1 MKSFN
6 FKSEYE
12 ELMQYLETLDSYES
26 LKFKFIGDKI
36 LIFSK
41 ANTYQV
47 MSFVSVDLDFDAEI
61 VTISKDAESH
71 IRLWSKASHVII
83 SVTTYSKN
91 IRIRDFDATDREKVV
106 AKLSFYG
113 RDMSLTLFPV
123 SDMYEITIEDEEI
136 VGDSEQILKV
146 LSELERKYADD

>member
-61 VTISKDAESH
+61 VTISKDAEDH
-71 IRLWSKASHVII
+71 IKSWSKESNVII
-83 SVTTYSKN
+83 SITTYSKN
-91 IRIRDFDATDREKVV
+91 IRIREFDATDQEKVV

-123 SDMYEITIEDEEI
+123 SDMYEIAIEDEEI
-136 VGDSEQILKV
+136 VGDAEQIVKV
-146 LSELERKYADD
+146 LSELERKYAND

>member
-61 VTISKDAESH
+61 VSISKDAEDH
-71 IRLWSKASHVII
+71 IKSWSKASHVII
-83 SVTTYSKN
+83 SVTTHSN
-91 IRIRDFDATDREKVV
+91 SIRLLDFDATDREKVV
-106 AKLSFYG
+106 ANLSFYG
-113 RDMSLTLFPV
+113 RDLSLTLFPV
-123 SDMYEITIEDEEI
+123 SDMYEIAIEDEEI
-136 VGDSEQILKV
+136 VGDSEQIVKV
-146 LSELERKYADD
+146 LSELERKYGKD

>member
-1 MKSFN
+1 MKTFH
-6 FKSEYE
+6 FKEECE
-12 ELMQYLETLDSYES
+12 ELMQYLQTLDEYDS

-36 LIFSK
+36 LIFSR

-47 MSFVSVDLDFDAEI
+47 MSFVPVELDFESEI
-61 VTISKDAESH
+61 VTISKQAESF
-71 IRLWSKASHVII
+71 IKLWSKESNVII
-83 SVTTYSKN
+83 SVTTYSDS
-91 IRIRDFDATDREKVV
+91 IRLRNFDATDRDKVV

-123 SDMYEITIEDEEI
+123 SDKYEIAIEDEEI
-136 VGDSEQILKV
+136 IGDSEQILKV

>member
-61 VTISKDAESH
+61 VSISKDAEDH
-71 IRLWSKASHVII
+71 IKSWSKESNVII
-83 SVTTYSKN
+83 SVTTYSKA
-91 IRIRDFDATDREKVV
+91 IRLRNFDATDREKVV
-106 AKLSFYG
+106 ANLSFYG
-113 RDMSLTLFPV
+113 RDMQLALFPF

-136 VGDSEQILKV
+136 VGDSEQILKA

>member
-61 VTISKDAESH
+61 VSISKYAEDH
-71 IRLWSKASHVII
+71 IKSWSKESNVII
-83 SVTTYSKN
+83 SVTTYSKS
-91 IRIRDFDATDREKVV
+91 IRLREFDATDQTNVI
-106 AKLSFYG
+106 AKLSFFG
-113 RDMSLTLFPV
+113 KDMLLTLFPF
-123 SDMYEITIEDEEI
+123 SAMYEIVIDDEEI
-136 VGDSEQILKV
+136 AGDSEQILKV

>member
-61 VTISKDAESH
+61 VSISKDAEDH
-71 IRLWSKASHVII
+71 IKSWSKESNVII
-83 SVTTYSKN
+83 SVTTYSKS
-91 IRIRDFDATDREKVV
+91 IRLREFDATDREKVV
-106 AKLSFYG
+106 ANLSFYG
-113 RDMSLTLFPV
+113 RDMQLALFPF

-146 LSELERKYADD
+146 LSELERKYGND